1 MKNSKPTSSA
11 AQHLSSNSIP
21 AAAFLP
27 IKQLISLAYL
37 AVEFPPSPQPWDDFL
52 DFSRMKLPQDFWTVS
67 CRLERNL
74 NYRFKG
80 NYFILWLLGIIIAGT
95 LFMDYL
101 FFLSLSFLI
110 VAWFI
115 ICITS
120 VNPIHW
126 KQLTGR
132 GGGRE
137 SILIKKKKKCHEQQE
152 QKYIGMENERVSEVP
167 FFCRC
172 ATRSSIKTG
181 L

>member
-1 MKNSKPTSSA
+1 MKNRKPTSSA
-11 AQHLSSNSIP
+11 AQHLSSTSIP

-27 IKQLISLAYL
+27 IKQLIFLAYL

-52 DFSRMKLPQDFWTVS
+52 DFSRMKLPQDFWTIS

-126 KQLTGR
+126 KQPLTAAG
-132 GGGRE
+132 GGGRG
-137 SILIKKKKKCHEQQE
+137 SYMKIKKKCHEQQE
-152 QKYIGMENERVSEVP
+152 QKYIGMENERVSDVP
-167 FFCRC
+167 LFCRC
-172 ATRSSIKTG
+172 VSSSTKVG